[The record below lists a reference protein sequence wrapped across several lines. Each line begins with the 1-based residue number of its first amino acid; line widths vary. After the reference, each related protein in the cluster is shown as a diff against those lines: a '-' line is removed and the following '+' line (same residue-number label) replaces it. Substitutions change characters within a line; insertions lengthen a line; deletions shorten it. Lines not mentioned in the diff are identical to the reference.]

1 MKTTKTAAEINAIMK
16 ELADYSAMKEELTAQ
31 IEALQDQVKTYMTEN
46 GIDEVIGENGEKA
59 TWRSVV
65 SNRFDSASFRKSEWG
80 QLYNEFCKRTEYLR
94 FTFNR

>member
-16 ELADYSAMKEELTAQ
+16 ELAEYSAMKEELTAQ
-31 IEALQDQVKTYMTEN
+31 IEALQDQVKAFMTEN

>member
-31 IEALQDQVKTYMTEN
+31 IEALQDLVKTYMTEN

>member
-1 MKTTKTAAEINAIMK
+1 MKKTIEEINATMK
-16 ELADYSAMKEELTAQ
+16 ELAEYTAMKEELTAQ
-31 IEALQDQVKTYMTEN
+31 IEALQDQIKAYMNEN
-46 GIDEVIGENGEKA
+46 GIDEIIGENGEKA

-80 QLYNEFCKRTEYLR
+80 ELYKEFCRRSEYMR